1 MREALK
7 HKKYDPYVHPFSPNQ
22 TVNDRIKK
30 AVTKQDVENAIN
42 ETLKELDIHNTTTK
56 NIIHWFN
63 TLKHNSI
70 KKDKEKIGNKT
81 KDEIKYIGRNKLKNN
96 YEGSIEKLNNNKE
109 IKKNKEMKRKKAK
122 EKILSAIEDIKKY
135 FEEMD

>member
-1 MREALK
+1 MRQKKNLIHTLKSYNLYTIFRFYIMREALK

-70 KKDKEKIGNKT
+70 KSHVFYSTI
-81 KDEIKYIGRNKLKNN
+81 I
-96 YEGSIEKLNNNKE
+96 
-109 IKKNKEMKRKKAK
+109 
-122 EKILSAIEDIKKY
+122 
-135 FEEMD
+135 